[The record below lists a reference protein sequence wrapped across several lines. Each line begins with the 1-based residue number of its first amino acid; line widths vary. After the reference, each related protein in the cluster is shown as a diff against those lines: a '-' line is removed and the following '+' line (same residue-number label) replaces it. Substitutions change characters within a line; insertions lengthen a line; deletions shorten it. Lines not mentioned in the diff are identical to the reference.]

1 MADGMTVD
9 VQGANTLIS
18 ALGALDVMTQ
28 VRAMAAIVDAAN
40 ACADDAR
47 STVPF
52 DDSNTD
58 ANHEH
63 LRDTEYVHFE
73 ELGAEVGFDSDHAVY
88 VELGTYKM
96 AAQPYL
102 LPAFELAVQQLLGE
116 LTSLF

>member
-47 STVPF
+47 STVPV
-52 DDSNTD
+52 DTG
-58 ANHEH
+58 E
-63 LRDTEYVHFE
+63 LRDSEYVLFR
-73 ELGAEVGFDSDHAVY
+73 ELEAEVGFDSDHAVY

-102 LPAFELAVQQLLGE
+102 LPAFELAVQHLLGE